1 MSSVELVLLKSA
13 SALSTIVSQV
23 PNVMTMIVQNRTEIV
38 RIVSIAIILFTLS
51 ELVHKALF
59 FTDTWTTVADI
70 FVVISRIMI
79 FIWMSLKLSLKI
91 NLLPFF
97 GLVFM
102 LSFFEYI
109 FLGSI
114 SLLVLSLIEKEFL
127 LVHGL
132 IGLSVTFPVVLTFAL
147 ILSGVVFI
155 ISSKLKSRNRY

>member
-1 MSSVELVLLKSA
+1 MQDERPEPSA
-13 SALSTIVSQV
+13 S
-23 PNVMTMIVQNRTEIV
+23 IVQNKTEIV
-38 RIVSIAIILFTLS
+38 RLVSVAIILFTLS
-51 ELVHKALF
+51 ELVHKAFF

-70 FVVISRIMI
+70 FVIISRIMI
-79 FIWMSLKLSLKI
+79 FVWMSLNLSLRI

-114 SLLVLSLIEKEFL
+114 SLVVLSLIEQESL

-132 IGLSVTFPVVLTFAL
+132 IGLSVTFPVVLTFAML
-147 ILSGVVFI
+147 LSGVVFI
-155 ISSKLKSRNRY
+155 ISVKLKSKNH

>member
-1 MSSVELVLLKSA
+1 MQDERPEPSA
-13 SALSTIVSQV
+13 S
-23 PNVMTMIVQNRTEIV
+23 IVQNKTEIV
-38 RIVSIAIILFTLS
+38 RLVSVAIILFTLS
-51 ELVHKALF
+51 ELVHKAFF

-70 FVVISRIMI
+70 FVIISRIMI
-79 FIWMSLKLSLKI
+79 FVWMSLNLSLRI

-114 SLLVLSLIEKEFL
+114 SLVVLSLIEKEFL

-155 ISSKLKSRNRY
+155 ISAKLKSKNRN